1 MTITIISI
9 AVLTLL
15 VWSFRRITEL
25 KICPICAGVALTW
38 LWLLAGMLAGKL
50 SVISYQ
56 LPIAI
61 LMGGTVVGAMSKLEQ
76 FIRPNLVLVWKTFF
90 VLFGF
95 YAVWSLLSSNWLMFS
110 VVIILGTTST
120 LTLIKREKKLGSEQV
135 KELKEKMSNC
145 C

>member
-120 LTLIKREKKLGSEQV
+120 LTLTKREKKLGSEQV